1 MLHIDEGRLHAYLD
15 GELSER
21 ERTAI
26 EEHLSICD
34 DCQAAYEAAAA
45 LSQRASA
52 LTSEL
57 EPGSL
62 NVPSWREIE
71 ERAVARRGEV
81 RRRSWIRPSMAWAAS
96 IAIAFGLGWFS
107 NSYWLRFPTSFESP
121 SGPAATALPAT
132 RGQTAAEAVVDE
144 RLSEESGTPHER
156 EAFREVKEAE
166 EQNRKN
172 ETGAGRATARQLS
185 QDELQ
190 VANEDRIQVPTA
202 ALKADRDEAAPVER
216 SRTKAQPADAVA
228 APREVAAPPEAVLP
242 AEAEA
247 PTEMIIRPAEQ
258 PAANRAA
265 RPLIAAEGARPDA
278 AVVGALKTEART
290 FADSETP
297 GTPSSFFAV
306 SSDAATMWLGVELRT
321 LPELTLRNVEVG
333 PGGTIGGGQRGLP
346 VVRLTYEDAAGQ
358 IITLTQQRLD
368 RDSDSGEDEPV
379 LEMDPSGPNSYR
391 WADGAYRMSL
401 TGVISSDSLR
411 ALAARVR

>member
-1 MLHIDEGRLHAYLD
+1 MTKMLHIDEGRLHAYLD

-34 DCQAAYEAAAA
+34 DCQAAYAATAA

-62 NVPSWREIE
+62 TVPSWREIE

-107 NSYWLRFPTSFESP
+107 SSYWLRFPTTFDSP
-121 SGPAATALPAT
+121 SRPAATSLPAT
-132 RGQTAAEAVVDE
+132 RGEVTEAEVDE
-144 RLSEESGTPHER
+144 RLSEESGAPSEP
-156 EAFREVKEAE
+156 EAFMEVKEAG
-166 EQNRKN
+166 EQNRTN
-172 ETGAGRATARQLS
+172 EIGARPAPAKQVYRDGREA
-185 QDELQ
+185 
-190 VANEDRIQVPTA
+190 ANLERIQLPA
-202 ALKADRDEAAPVER
+202 ASLKADKDEVAADDR
-216 SRTKAQPADAVA
+216 SRAKAQPADAVA
-228 APREVAAPPEAVLP
+228 PAQVEAVVLQK
-242 AEAEA
+242 AE
-247 PTEMIIRPAEQ
+247 PQ
-258 PAANRAA
+258 ANRAA
-265 RPLIAAEGARPDA
+265 SRQLAEGVRADA
-278 AVVGALKTEART
+278 GAVGAPETETRVL
-290 FADSETP
+290 ADSEKPEAPT
-297 GTPSSFFAV
+297 SFFAV

-333 PGGTIGGGQRGLP
+333 PGGTIGGGLRGLP

-368 RDSDSGEDEPV
+368 RDADGGEDEPV
-379 LEMDPSGPNSYR
+379 LEMDPSGLNSYG
-391 WADGAYRMSL
+391 WVDGAYRMSL